1 MSKLLGI
8 VCVLGV
14 LSTAALAAHAF
25 DATGTWEGRFS
36 CRHFDGAKFRFEMKP
51 STLRISQSGPT
62 LNANLNDGGF
72 LYHGHAIDS
81 DKSPDEKG
89 EVLLAQCGTDDVAGT
104 GFAEMLR
111 AVVKTKSSQGA
122 GSFRGVSIFEG
133 DFGGGRQFGTCKYRF
148 KRTSTADPNAP
159 SCP

>member
-1 MSKLLGI
+1 MSKLFRI

-14 LSTAALAAHAF
+14 FSTSAPAAHAF

-51 STLRISQSGPT
+51 STLRISQSGST
-62 LNANLNDGGF
+62 LNVDLNDGGF
-72 LYHGHAIDS
+72 RYHGQAIDD
-81 DKSPDEKG
+81 DKSPDKG

-111 AVVKTKSSQGA
+111 AVVKTRPSKGT

-148 KRTSTADPNAP
+148 KRTSTADPNAQ